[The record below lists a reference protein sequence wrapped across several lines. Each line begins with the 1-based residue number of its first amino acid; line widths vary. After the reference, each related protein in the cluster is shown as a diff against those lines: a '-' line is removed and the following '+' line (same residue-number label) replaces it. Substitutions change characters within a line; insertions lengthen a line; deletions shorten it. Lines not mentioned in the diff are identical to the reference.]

1 MFTMSSSELQIIF
14 FLLFLVIIV
23 SILFIDLKVIGK
35 KSHILTFR
43 EALFWTCAWILLA
56 MGFYFFLLTHGEII
70 HGVLPD
76 FAPERKIQIIQH
88 HIERY
93 GQPQCVDLN
102 DVSHTLKCYRNNLAL
117 EYLTG
122 YLIEYSLSVDNIF
135 VMIMIFLAFGVQRK
149 YYKRVLFWGIL
160 GAIVMRFLFIFIGAA
175 LIIRFEVLLVAFGIF
190 LVYAGIRMFVR
201 RNRKEEID
209 THNHPV
215 VRFAS
220 RHFAVFPRNVRHH
233 FLIRKAGKW
242 LITPLMI
249 VLLVIEFSDVLFAV
263 DSVPAIFSVTR
274 DPFIVFFSNIFA
286 IIGLRSLFFLLT
298 RLLDK
303 FRYLQIGLAA
313 LLTFIGLKL
322 VYSYFSDHF
331 IKPEHP
337 FFTTSH
343 SLYIIL
349 GILAMSIIASLVKT
363 GISKYKGGE
372 GGSEGSRDQS
382 R

>member
-1 MFTMSSSELQIIF
+1 MSSSGLQIIF
-14 FLLFLVIIV
+14 FLLFLVFVV
-23 SILFIDLKVIGK
+23 SVLFIDLKVIGK
-35 KSHILTFR
+35 KSHILSFR
-43 EALFWTCAWILLA
+43 EAFFWTGIWILLA
-56 MGFYFFLLTHGEII
+56 LGFYFFLHTHGEII

-76 FAPERKIQIIQH
+76 FAPERKMEIIRH

-93 GQPQCVDLN
+93 GQPRCVDPN
-102 DVSHTLKCYRNNLAL
+102 DITHTLQCYRHNLAL

-175 LIIRFEVLLVAFGIF
+175 LIIRFEVLLVIFGVF
-190 LVYAGIRMFVR
+190 LVYAGIRMFMR
-201 RNRKEEID
+201 RNRREEID

-220 RHFAVFPRNVRHH
+220 RYFAVFPRNVRHH
-233 FLIRKAGKW
+233 FFIRKAGKW

-263 DSVPAIFSVTR
+263 DSVPAIFSVTK

-286 IIGLRSLFFLLT
+286 IIGLRSLFFLVT

-303 FRYLQIGLAA
+303 FRYLHVGLAA

-322 VYSYFSDHF
+322 IYSYISDHF
-331 IKPEHP
+331 IKPEQP
-337 FFTTSH
+337 FFTTVH

-349 GILAMSIIASLVKT
+349 GILAVSIIASLVKT
-363 GISKYKGGE
+363 GISKYKGEE
-372 GGSEGSRDQS
+372 GGPEGSWDQ
-382 R
+382 RR